1 MNQTFNLNRFAM
13 LFKKHTMEN
22 YRMYLMSAAVLAGI
36 LLLFMGFVAYNNA
49 GFLPENVQTS
59 FFITFLLFA
68 GTIFTS
74 MIFTEMGDKKKAI
87 PALTLPASQ
96 FEKYL
101 VGWIYSFVVFQI
113 VFVALFYLMAF
124 IVIQVGHDV
133 PGRENHLVNVFSK
146 DQKSYY
152 AFIIYT
158 LLHGI
163 AFLGA
168 IYFEKMHFIKMAF
181 AFLIGAFLLA
191 LLNMPIMN
199 MMIDA
204 KTVGS
209 TIFSPVDI
217 SDGKTSWT
225 IRQTDLQDYTG
236 AIVLEI
242 IVVLLWISA
251 FFRLKEKEV

>member
-36 LLLFMGFVAYNNA
+36 LLLFMGFVAYNNE
-49 GFLPENVQTS
+49 GFLPQYVQTS
-59 FFITFLLFA
+59 FFIPFLLIA
-68 GTIFTS
+68 GGIFTS
-74 MIFTEMGDKKKAI
+74 MIFSDLGDKKKAI
-87 PALTLPASQ
+87 PTLTLPTSH

-101 VGWIYSFVVFQI
+101 VSWIYSFVIFQI
-113 VFVALFYLMAF
+113 VFVALFYLTAF
-124 IVIQVGHDV
+124 LVIQFGHDL
-133 PGRENHLVNVFSK
+133 PGRENHLINVFSI
-146 DQKSYY
+146 DQKTYY

-168 IYFEKMHFIKMAF
+168 IYFERMQFIKTAF
-181 AFLIGAFLLA
+181 AFFIAAFLLA
-191 LLNMPIMN
+191 LLNKPIMN

-204 KTVGS
+204 KTVGG

-217 SDGKTSWT
+217 LDGKTSWT

-236 AIVLEI
+236 AIALGI
-242 IVVLLWISA
+242 IVMLLWISA